1 MNASEARRRLV
12 IGLTG
17 YTCAGKSE
25 LSKLLGTKGFARID
39 LGDLTREVAKAR
51 GLSVSRDETWALF
64 ASLVAENP
72 TWRVAPVLERIRRSG
87 SDLVVLDGLRVK
99 EEVEG
104 LRRELG
110 AELLVVEVRY
120 GRGDPAATGNGP
132 AQGRRPYPLGRR
144 REGALGEDGPRGGRD
159 GRPCP
164 TSRGRRGERR
174 DLG

>member
-17 YTCAGKSE
+17 DTCAGKSE

-104 LRRELG
+104 LRLELG

-132 AQGRRPYPLGRR
+132 AQDVDPIRWDDVAKERWEKMDREEVAMVDRVRPLVDVV
-144 REGALGEDGPRGGRD
+144 ANGGI
-159 GRPCP
+159 
-164 TSRGRRGERR
+164 
-174 DLG
+174 

>member
-1 MNASEARRRLV
+1 MNASEARRRLM

-110 AELLVVEVRY
+110 AELLVVEVRT
-120 GRGDPAATGNGP
+120 DEAI
-132 AQGRRPYPLGRR
+132 RRQRAMARR
-144 REGALGEDGPRGGRD
+144 RDVDPIRWDDVAKERWEKMDREEVAMVDRVRPLVDVVANGGI
-159 GRPCP
+159 
-164 TSRGRRGERR
+164 
-174 DLG
+174 

>member
-1 MNASEARRRLV
+1 MTASEGGLRLV

-25 LSKLLGTKGFARID
+25 LSNLLGTKGFVRID

-72 TWRVAPVLERIRRSG
+72 TWRVAPVLERIRGSG
-87 SDLVVLDGLRVK
+87 SELVVLDGLRVK

-110 AELLVVEVRY
+110 ARLLVVEVRT
-120 GRGDPAATGNGP
+120 DEAT
-132 AQGRRPYPLGRR
+132 RRKRAMARR
-144 REGALGEDGPRGGRD
+144 RDVDPIRWDDVAKERWEKMDREEVAMVDRVRPLVDVVANGGI
-159 GRPCP
+159 
-164 TSRGRRGERR
+164 
-174 DLG
+174 